1 MRIRMLLA
9 GVVGGILGVMV
20 TLGSTVTAQ
29 RGSRVPGVTT
39 PNGFVVEE
47 VRVGDSCVVVA
58 TRGAGGSVA
67 AVPCTG
73 PGTPVR

>member
-1 MRIRMLLA
+1 MRIRILLA
-9 GVVGGILGVMV
+9 GGVGVVVGALL

-29 RGSRVPGVTT
+29 RGSRVPAVTT
-39 PNGFVVEE
+39 PDGFVVEE
-47 VRVGDSCVVVA
+47 VRVGDSCVVVV